1 MNRVPRTHHAET
13 RQAQRAVGDFAV
25 AAAIA
30 WGRELRAGKGHL
42 FLFLGRKEVA
52 LAARFG
58 IDVSGYAGTTL
69 VLLPTGWV
77 KTVWRGPRPPREAEP
92 QPWRRR
98 ARRAGRSRHHASLI
112 RGRR

>member
-1 MNRVPRTHHAET
+1 MSRVPRTHHAQT
-13 RQAQRAVGDFAV
+13 RQAQRAVRDVAV
-25 AAAIA
+25 DAAMA

-42 FLFLGRKEVA
+42 FLFVGTKEVA
-52 LAARFG
+52 FAARFG
-58 IDVSGYAGTTL
+58 VDVSRHAGTTL

-77 KTVWRGPRPPREAEP
+77 KTVWRGPRPPREADP

-98 ARRAGRSRHHASLI
+98 TRRVGPSRRRPSLT